1 VDDPGLEA
9 TNGTDDVQ
17 RFWEV
22 ARFHA
27 RLNVAPSYF
36 GPTTLEVVPPPTFR
50 LGETAEEADDALDRL
65 VAEGETTLHTPLSAY
80 AGTDEHPQEGSLGIV
95 LDGQDRPRA
104 LVATTDVIISGDTLT
119 EHLKVLHSA

>member
-1 VDDPGLEA
+1 MDEPEVEA
-9 TNGTDDVQ
+9 ARETDEVQ

-50 LGETAEEADDALDRL
+50 LGDTAEESDDELARL
-65 VAEGETTLHTPLSAY
+65 VAEGETTLHTP
-80 AGTDEHPQEGSLGIV
+80 AGAFASPDEHPQPGSLGIV

-104 LVATTDVIISGDTLT
+104 LVTTTDVIVSGDTVT